1 MHGKDVLRRLCY
13 VLFTCAT
20 AYVLRRRNY
29 VLCAMSHVLRRMCYV
44 ACAMILDSSD
54 CMKNNVGSDLYNMC
68 ENKQARKEHCRI
80 LDVAQGRFS
89 SIIGTVQLAILWMS
103 P

>member
-1 MHGKDVLRRLCY
+1 MCY
-13 VLFTCAT
+13 GVETMC
-20 AYVLRRRNY
+20 Y

-54 CMKNNVGSDLYNMC
+54 CMKKKNVGSDLYNIC

-89 SIIGTVQLAILWMS
+89 SIIGTVQLAILWKS